1 MPESDSASHSGLGSA
16 LRLAVL
22 RLSRRLRQEA
32 AGEITPSQLAALSTV
47 SRLGELSLGELANVE
62 RIAPPTMTRIVARLE
77 ERGWLQRNVD
87 SSDRRV
93 TRVAVSDSGRALLDE
108 TRTRRDAYLAARI
121 RKLSAEERAV
131 LDRAVPLLERL
142 AADDGE
148 PSAGA

>member
-1 MPESDSASHSGLGSA
+1 M
-16 LRLAVL
+16 L